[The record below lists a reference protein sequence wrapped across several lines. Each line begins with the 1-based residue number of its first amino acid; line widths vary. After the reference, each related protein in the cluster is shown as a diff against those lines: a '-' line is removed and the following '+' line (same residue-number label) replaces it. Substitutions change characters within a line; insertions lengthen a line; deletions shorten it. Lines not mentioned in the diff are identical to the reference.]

1 MSKLRVNVEPRTI
14 EDNYPPS
21 EETLVKEAKTILNEP
36 EKRRKAGR
44 PKKGEIVA
52 KKTKNKGVL
61 GRPKG
66 DTAIIN
72 EYKARMLNSPKS
84 AKVLEA
90 IYDAALNDDH
100 KNQAAAWKL
109 IVDRIVPVSAF
120 EATKS
125 GGGTPQISINISGLN
140 SPTVETLESLDA
152 EDITDVEIKD
162 YDNG

>member
-1 MSKLRVNVEPRTI
+1 MSKLRVNVEQ
-14 EDNYPPS
+14 EQ
-21 EETLVKEAKTILNEP
+21 EVK
-36 EKRRKAGR
+36 RKAGR

-52 KKTKNKGVL
+52 KKQKNKGVL

-109 IVDRIVPVSAF
+109 IVDCIVPVSAF

-125 GGGTPQISINISGLN
+125 GGGSVPQISINISSLGTP
-140 SPTVETLESLDA
+140 SIVEEAKTI
-152 EDITDVEIKD
+152 DIEDVEYRD
-162 YDNG
+162 SDTE